1 MAECVDCPEG
11 AACQGGNTTALLVP
25 LCRALS
31 RSAAFLTFRPKSPP
45 SLPARCV
52 LARDDSVWRAALAA
66 LKAARCRASCRP
78 TGLPT
83 SLIGE

>member
-1 MAECVDCPEG
+1 MSV
-11 AACQGGNTTALLVP
+11 TTTSNQLHPVP
-25 LCRALS
+25 LCRS
-31 RSAAFLTFRPKSPP
+31 SAFLTFRPKSPP
-45 SLPARCV
+45 SLPARFV

-66 LKAARCRASCRP
+66 LWAARCLASCRP